1 MTEDP
6 DTEILI
12 EMNRIGGAMEVRAIS
27 AGDGLEVSFSA
38 PANAAQSD
46 IQKLARSK
54 LAYVRRKMS
63 GGTQP
68 VGEGPQG
75 QTKRD
80 GKGGW
85 IA

>member
-1 MTEDP
+1 MTDDP
-6 DTEILI
+6 DSEILI

-46 IQKLARSK
+46 IQRLARAK
-54 LAYVRRKMS
+54 LAYVRRKMA
-63 GGTQP
+63 
-68 VGEGPQG
+68 GEDRPQADG
-75 QTKRD
+75 STARKD